1 MAPIKELR
9 DQRTLVSMEQRPS
22 RRVEAAIPENPT
34 NLPLRLRVAMKLRG
48 LRRLF
53 GDIDDFDWS
62 TYHVHYRSEVAVI
75 NQRWADNLADVD
87 FRVIDGRLYLLAD
100 SKPLHPT
107 HRCLY
112 EALLNLPAIDSVAEV
127 GAGGGRNIV
136 NVREL
141 LGSGRAYSAFDL
153 SQQQLDFFASQ
164 YPEPFSAMRTG
175 LLDLTAASI
184 DERSRPDAVF
194 ASTVLMHIQR
204 PAAYLQALDHFLSS
218 ARKYAVLMDNYNS
231 HDYFRDLSERSG
243 RFDLYC
249 YDSGSSLAIVVDL
262 ARQGLPAPY
271 APLTASAQLGRYL
284 PDYRWR

>member
-1 MAPIKELR
+1 
-9 DQRTLVSMEQRPS
+9 MEQRPS

-34 NLPLRLRVAMKLRG
+34 DLPLRWRVAAKLRG

-53 GDIDDFDWS
+53 SDIDDFDWS
-62 TYHVHYRSEVAVI
+62 TYHVHYRSEVALI
-75 NQRWADNLADVD
+75 NQRWVDNLADVD
-87 FRVIDGRLYLLAD
+87 FRLIDGRLYLLAD

-112 EALLNLPAIDSVAEV
+112 EALINLPAIDSVAEV

-141 LGSGRAYSAFDL
+141 LGRGRVYSAFDL

-175 LLDLTAASI
+175 LLDLTASGI
-184 DERSRPDAVF
+184 DEPSRPDVVF

-204 PAAYLQALDHFLSS
+204 PAAYLQALEHFLSS

-249 YDSGSSLAIVVDL
+249 YDSGSSVAIVVDL

-271 APLTASAQLGRYL
+271 APLTATAQLGHYL